1 MPLISFLPDCSK
13 IDTQAHRGLAL
24 ALALKQK
31 LRYNDNSKKV
41 VHQPTQDSEKR
52 RSGLML
58 VDFEELLRQIGDDQ
72 KALSM
77 GNLYA
82 LSRMSGNE
90 LQLFQEAWPLIS
102 NKRRRQII
110 QALVEIAEFSVET
123 NFNLVFRFCL
133 HDEDEYV
140 RTQAIEGLWEDED
153 TALIG
158 PLIRLLKDDPAAL
171 VRAAAAT
178 SLGRFVL
185 SGELEDIEATLALAV
200 QDALFTTIHAYHEN
214 PEVRRRAVESI
225 AYSSAA
231 EVDDI
236 IEAAYYDDEEK
247 MRVSAIFAMGRSAN
261 PRWRALILEELDNLD
276 PEIRYEAARACGEL
290 ENVEAIPSLAHLTQ
304 DPDREIQ
311 EAAIWALGN
320 IGGEE
325 ARRILQT
332 IVEESWDE
340 ALCEAAEEALEE
352 LNFLSD
358 SFETSLYEPDD
369 YFELE

>member
-1 MPLISFLPDCSK
+1 
-13 IDTQAHRGLAL
+13 
-24 ALALKQK
+24 
-31 LRYNDNSKKV
+31 
-41 VHQPTQDSEKR
+41 
-52 RSGLML
+52 ML
-58 VDFEELLRQIGDDQ
+58 VNFKELLQQIGDDQ
-72 KALSM
+72 KSLSTSS
-77 GNLYA
+77 LYA
-82 LSRMSGNE
+82 LSRISGDQ
-90 LQLFQEAWPLIS
+90 LQLLQEAWPLIPH
-102 NKRRRQII
+102 KRRRQIV
-110 QALVEIAEFSVET
+110 QALAEIAEISVEAD
-123 NFNLVFRFCL
+123 FNAVFRFCL
-133 HDEDEYV
+133 NDEDEYV

-158 PLIRLLKDDPAAL
+158 PFIRLLKDDPSPM

-178 SLGRFVL
+178 ALGRFVL
-185 SGELEDIEATLALAV
+185 SGELEDIEATLALTA
-200 QDALFTTIHAYHEN
+200 QDALFITIHTYHES
-214 PEVRRRAVESI
+214 PEVRRRAIESI

-236 IEAAYYDDEEK
+236 IEASYYDDEEK

-261 PRWRALILEELDNLD
+261 PRWRALILEELDNLN

-290 ENVEAIPSLAHLTQ
+290 QDVKAIPSLARLTE
-304 DPDREIQ
+304 DPDREVQ

-332 IVEESWDE
+332 IVAESQDE

-352 LNFLSD
+352 LDFFSD
-358 SFETSLYEPDD
+358 SFDLPLYGHGPDD